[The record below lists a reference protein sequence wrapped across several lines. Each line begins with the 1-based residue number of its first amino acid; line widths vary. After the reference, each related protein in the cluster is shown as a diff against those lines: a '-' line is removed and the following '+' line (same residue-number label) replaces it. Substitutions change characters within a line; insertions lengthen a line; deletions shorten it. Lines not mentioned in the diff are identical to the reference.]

1 MAIGVK
7 EVTGSTGASASK
19 ASSVIVALEGTVHP
33 APLALFGESLSE
45 YGFAPSKESEAPRV
59 PNPLQSKR
67 LTPMSLATRSGWSII
82 NPSDPLTWI
91 CREALEISAPGANS
105 SSQSAV
111 AWLLRIGSAPTVA
124 LS

>member
-67 LTPMSLATRSGWSII
+67 LTPMSCYEKWLINHQSIRSIDMDLQGSIG
-82 NPSDPLTWI
+82 DFCTWG
-91 CREALEISAPGANS
+91 ELK
-105 SSQSAV
+105 
-111 AWLLRIGSAPTVA
+111 
-124 LS
+124 